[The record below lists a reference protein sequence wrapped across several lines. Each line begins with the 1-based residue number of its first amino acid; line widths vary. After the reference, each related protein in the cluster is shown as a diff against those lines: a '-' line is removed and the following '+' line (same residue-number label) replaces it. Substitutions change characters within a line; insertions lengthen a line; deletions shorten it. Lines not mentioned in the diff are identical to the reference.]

1 MISNL
6 SKRKAEKNIQ
16 SLIDYLLAAELILS
30 SNMLLHTGSVFLLVF
45 GLWKSVQSYSLF
57 EEKYKNLN
65 DKNEILKYN
74 LKMKSPPDRKEIN
87 YPIVINTWP
96 FVNATAKAWDVLIKT
111 DSRLDAGK

>member
-1 MISNL
+1 M
-6 SKRKAEKNIQ
+6 
-16 SLIDYLLAAELILS
+16 AAELILS

-45 GLWKSVQSYSLF
+45 GLWKSVQSYSLFEEKISKF

>member
-1 MISNL
+1 LFEEKIS
-6 SKRKAEKNIQ
+6 K
-16 SLIDYLLAAELILS
+16 
-30 SNMLLHTGSVFLLVF
+30 
-45 GLWKSVQSYSLF
+45 F